1 MTAMVRAWL
10 WGDVPESEQDDPIG
24 TLKAAMAGGDIA
36 AIDFGGQIQE
46 MADRLDDAIGW
57 YWEAAKRGYSCR
69 Y

>member
-1 MTAMVRAWL
+1 MGRIVDVIVDRTGTVRA
-10 WGDVPESEQDDPIG
+10 
-24 TLKAAMAGGDIA
+24 A